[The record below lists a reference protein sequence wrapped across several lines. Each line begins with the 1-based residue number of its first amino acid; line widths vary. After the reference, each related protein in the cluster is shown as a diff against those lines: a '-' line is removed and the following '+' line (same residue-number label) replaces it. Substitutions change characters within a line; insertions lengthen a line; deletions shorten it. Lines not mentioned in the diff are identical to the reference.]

1 MILDII
7 KRISLKQY
15 KLNALVIHTTA
26 NGHIYT
32 CTTPGVAASS
42 QPIFNTS
49 AGSTTADGT
58 VVWTE
63 CTPAGVTYTGP
74 LVFQSKPHYGDNV
87 HVRQYAQPIDY
98 SVGGDVYSYD
108 KSAGQI
114 RERREITFQRMLS
127 TDLAALL
134 DFLELIRGAK
144 HNFLFTDENAIAHT
158 VKLLNPDEITSTPTD
173 YGYESDITLEL
184 YLFS

>member
-1 MILDII
+1 MIFDII
-7 KRISLKQY
+7 QRSNSTPY
-15 KLNALVIHTTA
+15 TLNALVLPATA
-26 NGHIYT
+26 NGHIYK
-32 CTTPGVAASS
+32 CTTPGTSGPS
-42 QPIFNTS
+42 EPSWNTGT
-49 AGSTTADGT
+49 GSTTTDGT

-63 CTPAGVTYTGP
+63 CTPTGITYTGP
-74 LVFQSKPHYGDNV
+74 LVFQTKPHYGDNV